1 MIRNHIF
8 TSFRGDAK
16 RRTRNDGSQPHLPA
30 GQVLHDLLA
39 AAADRVDLDLAVDAL
54 DLDAAHIAGA
64 AENLHRLGS
73 AERHGLRRLLFS
85 MQISATGFSPWSS
98 RHASISSHACDAA
111 TRCAISTSL
120 CRIT

>member
-64 AENLHRLGS
+64 AEDLHRLGG
-73 AERHGLRRLLFS
+73 AERRGR
-85 MQISATGFSPWSS
+85 
-98 RHASISSHACDAA
+98 AA
-111 TRCAISTSL
+111 TPAFQATPARPPPAAPYRPACAESPGAAPKVSQTCAAVWHS
-120 CRIT
+120 RS